1 MPTVTA
7 TAATQWDRTAAG
19 VDREVEAAR
28 AALHAAGGVSPRLTA
43 TAAEG
48 TAVAL
53 CDLSLNIPEVLPS
66 PCDRGHA
73 PAERGPRGPSLPPGH
88 LHTMGRT
95 QRMTAAHTMPHQPFE
110 TFI

>member
-19 VDREVEAAR
+19 VDREIEAAR

-48 TAVAL
+48 TALAL
-53 CDLSLNIPEVLPS
+53 CDLSLNIPEVLLLPATADARLQS
-66 PCDRGHA
+66 GARAA
-73 PAERGPRGPSLPPGH
+73 PRCLRVI
-88 LHTMGRT
+88 
-95 QRMTAAHTMPHQPFE
+95 
-110 TFI
+110 FIL